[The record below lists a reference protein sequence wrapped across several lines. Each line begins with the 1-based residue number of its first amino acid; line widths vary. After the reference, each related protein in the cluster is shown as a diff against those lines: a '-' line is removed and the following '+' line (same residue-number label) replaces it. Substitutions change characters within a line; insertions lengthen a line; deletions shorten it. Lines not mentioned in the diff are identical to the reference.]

1 MAATCMQ
8 ENIMIARPVCNH
20 GLVIRQLKKK
30 TFALLLKDDCN
41 FPKSTNFAQL
51 VSSTPVWPVL

>member
-8 ENIMIARPVCNH
+8 ENIMIARPACNH

-51 VSSTPVWPVL
+51 VSSTPV